1 MGTQNLEN
9 IVQVT
14 EYISPL
20 SAPRRGFNEL
30 LIVGYQGAEIFD
42 PGERIREYS
51 NPNGLL
57 EDGFEID
64 DPDYKAATLYFSQ
77 SPAPRK
83 LWVGYKSVSPDE
95 SWVEAVSACRQA
107 DNNWYV
113 VVCLGIEND
122 DDHGALAAWAEVA
135 LPTSIYAFT
144 SDDELAITNSED
156 DIFSKLKALDFKRVV
171 GQYST
176 QSEYAIIAI
185 MGFAMGANTGL
196 ANTAY
201 TLKFKGEVGV
211 KVEDLT
217 QTQVG
222 YLDKKNANV
231 YLNYSNYY
239 NIIQQGKMASGVF
252 FDEVINLDMLR
263 NDIQLNVMDL
273 FYQKLKIPQ
282 TDAGQVMIIS
292 ACNNACELAV
302 DRGFLAPGR
311 WTGDNILNLMYGDTL
326 VKGYVCQ
333 SESYDTQSQADRE
346 ARKAMPVYISIK
358 EAGAVHSIT
367 IGVWVNR

>member
-20 SAPRRGFNEL
+20 SAPRRSFNEM
-30 LIVGYQGAEIFD
+30 LIVGLQGAGIFD
-42 PGERIREYS
+42 AGERVRQYS
-51 NPNGLL
+51 NAGGML
-57 EDGFEID
+57 EDGFTPD
-64 DPDYKAATLYFSQ
+64 DPEYKAAVMYFSQ

-83 LWVGYKSVSPDE
+83 LWIGYKNVSPDE
-95 SWVEAVSACRQA
+95 EWIDAIEACRQA
-107 DNNWYV
+107 DSSWYV
-113 VVCLGIEND
+113 FVCLGID
-122 DDHGALAAWAEVA
+122 DPADHIALATWAEA
-135 LPTSIYAFT
+135 SLPTSIYAFT
-144 SDDELAITNSED
+144 SNDENAIINSED
-156 DIFSKLKALDFKRVV
+156 DVFSHLKELGFRRTI
-171 GQYST
+171 GQYSEN
-176 QSEYAIIAI
+176 EYAIAAI

-211 KVEDLT
+211 VVENLT
-217 QTQVG
+217 QTEVG
-222 YLDKKNANV
+222 YLDSKNANV
-231 YLNYSNYY
+231 YLNYANYY
-239 NIIQQGKMASGVF
+239 NIFQQGKMASGVF

-263 NDIQLNVMDL
+263 NDIQLNVMDVL
-273 FYQKLKIPQ
+273 YQKMKVPQ
-282 TDAGQVMIIS
+282 TDAGQVILIS

-311 WTGDNILNLMYGDTL
+311 WAGENIINLNYGDTL

-333 SESYDTQSQADRE
+333 SESYDLQAQADRE
-346 ARKAMPVYISIK
+346 ARKAMPIYISVK

-367 IGVWVNR
+367 IGVWVER